1 MTGGKSTMSEESMER
16 REFGDLIKRGEIL
29 NIPNNLSDSN
39 KAWISGFIEE
49 DFEYSHESFG
59 ERFYKTRVR
68 VTRNSGTEDL
78 VPIVVSD
85 WRVTNISE
93 IKLKGKYVEVG
104 GQFRSDK
111 RRGKDSKKHLYLY
124 LFVTDISVCEDGK
137 ELEETM
143 DENNLIYLDG
153 YICKLPVFRITPLD
167 REITDLL
174 VAVHRNY
181 SKTDF
186 IPCIAWGERA
196 RFASQ
201 LKVGDRIKLI
211 GRIQSREYFKKLSPE
226 SEEGET
232 RTVYE
237 VSIMRMAKVEKLL
250 LEE

>member
-1 MTGGKSTMSEESMER
+1 MTGGKSTMSEKSMER
-16 REFGDLIKRGEIL
+16 REFGDLIKREEIL
-29 NIPNNLSDSN
+29 NNPNNLSDSN

-68 VTRNSGTEDL
+68 VTRNSGTEDF

-93 IKLKGKYVEVG
+93 IKLKGKYVEIG

-111 RRGKDSKKHLYLY
+111 RMGEDGKKHLYLC

-137 ELEETM
+137 EPKETT
-143 DENNLIYLDG
+143 DENSIYLDG
-153 YICKLPVFRITPLD
+153 YICKTPVFRITPLEK
-167 REITDLL
+167 EITDLL

-181 SKTDF
+181 PKTDF
-186 IPCIAWGERA
+186 IPCIAWGESA

-201 LKVGDRIKLI
+201 LKVGDRIKLF